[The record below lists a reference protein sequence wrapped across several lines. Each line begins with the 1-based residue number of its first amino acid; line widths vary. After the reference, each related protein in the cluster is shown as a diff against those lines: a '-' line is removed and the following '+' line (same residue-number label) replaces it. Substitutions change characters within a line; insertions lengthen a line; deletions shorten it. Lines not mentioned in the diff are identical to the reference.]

1 MDLKTHEIVSEMF
14 AFKKH
19 LAKEVGGGREGGG
32 GGFKSIKALELLII
46 TQTLEKYKE
55 KVKELWLF
63 FLSKYYFN

>member
-32 GGFKSIKALELLII
+32 GGGGGGHLKA
-46 TQTLEKYKE
+46 
-55 KVKELWLF
+55 
-63 FLSKYYFN
+63 

>member
-32 GGFKSIKALELLII
+32 GGDLKA
-46 TQTLEKYKE
+46 
-55 KVKELWLF
+55 
-63 FLSKYYFN
+63 